1 MKQFHNSVF
10 VSSAAAC
17 VLLAA
22 QPVLAQLTQIT
33 DVKLNP
39 IEGGI
44 SVILKTAAGDRPQ
57 VFTTKKDKSLVADV
71 INAQLRLPKGDN
83 FRQENPAP
91 GIKTIEVKQL
101 DTNSIRVTV
110 TGVDDAP
117 SNQPVMRKDNNITL
131 GFTTTTNST
140 TSTATNPTEKVL
152 AAPATTNPTEKVSAA
167 PATTNPTEKV
177 PVAPATTSE
186 YKPDEPGK
194 RPDILVPNPQVTID
208 GKIAQSAGPNQPYN
222 QAPPFLPR
230 AVAPPVGDITQS
242 NIDTS
247 PTVID
252 LGTQERV
259 PRLVLRDAP
268 VREVLSL
275 LARAANLN
283 VVYIG
288 GEAAKAPGADAGAE
302 TATKPSQTISL
313 DIENEPVQDV
323 FNYVLRLSALEA
335 NRTGR
340 TIFVGTKLPNSTR
353 DTVMRSLRLNQVT
366 VGVALNFLVAL
377 GAESAV
383 SRERLVTSVNAVTVG
398 SGVAPV
404 STQTQTTTETKI
416 ETQRIEYK
424 DSTPLLRGLQASG
437 DERTN
442 SVTLIGSPKMVEM
455 AVSQLVQLD
464 VRRRQVVVNVKIIDV
479 NLLGIQDTNSSFSFG
494 LGNSYFTSDGGAAT
508 FNFGGSRPATASEVA
523 NNVSGGPPVIENPY
537 AGAQTFLDLNNPG
550 TPIPNTGIGNRLIVD
565 GARVLSEERTGG
577 SVSFLNRKAGVSGNP
592 FEAGFT
598 ESTRGTQDITT
609 VTNTPAVPAVPAVVD
624 AQGNIIVPAVAEV
637 PAKTVTTFT
646 PGVLGTATSALPSLY
661 QFPKKFL
668 ASLTA
673 QVTSGNA
680 KILTDPTLIVQEG
693 QNATVALTSE
703 VYGGI
708 EQIIV
713 GGNLTRKPIIKNAGL
728 TLTVRVERIDDN
740 GFVSLSVAPTV
751 SSLAGTTSSPDG
763 DITLLAAR
771 SLASGQL
778 RLRDGQTLIL
788 SGIIQDSDRT
798 TVSKLPILGDI
809 PLLGSLFRRSNR
821 TNERREV
828 IVLLTPQVMDDS
840 ERSSYGYNYTP
851 SPQVRQILERRGL
864 KVQPR

>member
-1 MKQFHNSVF
+1 MKQSDYGFLVP
-10 VSSAAAC
+10 SAVAC
-17 VLLAA
+17 ILLAA
-22 QPVLAQLTQIT
+22 EPVLAQITQVT
-33 DVKLNP
+33 DVELNP
-39 IEGGI
+39 IPGGI
-44 SVILKTAAGDRPQ
+44 SVILRTGTENSPQ
-57 VFTTKKDKSLVADV
+57 VFSTKKGKSSVADIV
-71 INAQLRLPKGDN
+71 NAQLRLPKGGN

-91 GIKTIEVKQL
+91 GIAVIEVKQL
-101 DTNSIRVTV
+101 DTNNMQVTV
-110 TGVDDAP
+110 TGTDNAP
-117 SNQPVMRKDNNITL
+117 NIQPVNRRDNNITL
-131 GFTTTTNST
+131 GFTTTVANST
-140 TSTATNPTEKVL
+140 TSNSTNST
-152 AAPATTNPTEKVSAA
+152 
-167 PATTNPTEKV
+167 
-177 PVAPATTSE
+177 
-186 YKPDEPGK
+186 DEPAK
-194 RPDILVPNPQVTID
+194 RPDVLIPNPQVTID

-247 PTVID
+247 PAVIN
-252 LGTQERV
+252 LGTKERV
-259 PRLVLRDAP
+259 RRLVLRDAP

-275 LARAANLN
+275 LVRAANLN
-283 VVYIG
+283 VVYSG
-288 GEAAKAPGADAGAE
+288 GEAQKSPGAPGGAE
-302 TATKPSQTISL
+302 GATKTSQTISL

-323 FNYVLRLSALEA
+323 FNYVLRLSGLEA

-398 SGVAPV
+398 TGVAPI
-404 STQTQTTTETKI
+404 TQTQTTTETKI

-442 SVTLIGSPKMVEM
+442 SVTLIGNPKMVEM

-464 VRRRQVVVNVKIIDV
+464 IRRRQVVVNVKIIDV
-479 NLLGIQDTNSSFSFG
+479 NLLGIQDSKSSFSFG
-494 LGNSYFTSDGGAAT
+494 LGNSFFSSDGGAAA
-508 FNFGGSRPATASEVA
+508 FNFGGVNPPSQSTVTGSVLSPAITKAPFPSGTTAAPFFDYQPNSPFGTPG
-523 NNVSGGPPVIENPY
+523 N
-537 AGAQTFLDLNNPG
+537 NNPILPRGDLINGSPNNSYYVRPNFG
-550 TPIPNTGIGNRLIVD
+550 TDANPLQPGISAVED
-565 GARVLSEERTGG
+565 GKITYKVPELFQYPKRFLS
-577 SVSFLNRKAGVSGNP
+577 
-592 FEAGFT
+592 
-598 ESTRGTQDITT
+598 
-609 VTNTPAVPAVPAVVD
+609 
-624 AQGNIIVPAVAEV
+624 
-637 PAKTVTTFT
+637 
-646 PGVLGTATSALPSLY
+646 
-661 QFPKKFL
+661 
-668 ASLTA
+668 SLTA
-673 QVTSGNA
+673 QVTNGNA
-680 KILTDPTLIVQEG
+680 KILTDPSLIVQEG
-693 QNATVALTSE
+693 QEASVALTSE

-708 EQIIV
+708 EITTT
-713 GGNLTRKPIIKNAGL
+713 TRKPIIKNAGL
-728 TLTVRVERIDDN
+728 TLKVKVERIDDN

-751 SSLAGTTSSPDG
+751 SSLSGTTSSPDG

-771 SLASGQL
+771 SLSSGQL

-809 PLLGSLFRRSNR
+809 PLLGSLFRKSNR

-828 IVLLTPQVMDDS
+828 IVLLTPQIMDDS

-851 SPQVRQILERRGL
+851 SPQVRQVLERRGL

>member
-10 VSSAAAC
+10 VSTC
-17 VLLAA
+17 LLLAA
-22 QPVLAQLTQIT
+22 QPVLAQLTQVT

-39 IEGGI
+39 IQGGVSI
-44 SVILKTAAGDRPQ
+44 ILKTAAGNRPQ

-71 INAQLRLPKGDN
+71 INAQLRLPKSDN

-91 GIKTIEVKQL
+91 GIASIEVKQL

-110 TGVDDAP
+110 TGIDDAP

-140 TSTATNPTEKVL
+140 ASN
-152 AAPATTNPTEKVSAA
+152 TTKPTEKVSAA
-167 PATTNPTEKV
+167 PATTNTTEKVPVAPATTNTTEKV

-186 YKPDEPGK
+186 YKPNEPGK
-194 RPDILVPNPQVTID
+194 RPDVLVPNPQVTID

-288 GEAAKAPGADAGAE
+288 GEAAKSPGADAGASGGAE
-302 TATKPSQTISL
+302 TATKSSQTISL

-366 VGVALNFLVAL
+366 VGSALNFLVGL

-383 SRERLVTSVNAVTVG
+383 SRERQVTSVSAVAVG
-398 SGVAPV
+398 AAVAPI
-404 STQTQTTTETKI
+404 TQTQTTTETKI
-416 ETQRIEYK
+416 ETQRINYQ
-424 DSTPLLRGLQASG
+424 DSTPLLRGLQALG

-442 SVTLIGSPKMVEM
+442 SVTLIGSPKTVEM
-455 AVSQLVQLD
+455 AISQLVQLD

-479 NLLGIQDTNSSFSFG
+479 NLLGIQDSNSSFSFG

-523 NNVSGGPPVIENPY
+523 NNVSGGPPVIANPY
-537 AGAQTFLDLNNPG
+537 LGANTFLDLNNSTSIPG
-550 TPIPNTGIGNRLIVD
+550 TGIG
-565 GARVLSEERTGG
+565 ERTVFTNNRTGESCITEKDG
-577 SVSFLNRKAGVSGNP
+577 NPASFFNRQAGVSGNP
-592 FEAGFT
+592 LQTGFT
-598 ESTRGTQDITT
+598 NFTRGTPNITT
-609 VTNTPAVPAVPAVVD
+609 TTITPSTTLGTPD
-624 AQGNIIVPAVAEV
+624 
-637 PAKTVTTFT
+637 TVTSTTT
-646 PGVLGTATSALPSLY
+646 PGTEGTATSALPSLY

-673 QVTSGNA
+673 QVQSGNA

-693 QNATVALTSE
+693 QNATVSLTSE

-708 EQIIV
+708 KITTT
-713 GGNLTRKPIIKNAGL
+713 TREPIIKSAGL
-728 TLTVRVERIDDN
+728 TLTVKVERIDDN

-763 DITLLAAR
+763 DITLLASR

-798 TVSKLPILGDI
+798 SVSKLPILGDI
-809 PLLGSLFRRSNR
+809 PLLGSLFRKSNK